1 MTAWVIRA
9 GRDGENEQWCLEHGY
24 AGVSADTSGRV
35 VVTARRIVGRLH
47 VVVED
52 DGRGLPDDFDFDLDS
67 STQLGLSIVRTL
79 VESELGGVLEIGPG
93 TRGTRV
99 QADLPVD

>member
-1 MTAWVIRA
+1 MVLTELLQNAV
-9 GRDGENEQWCLEHGY
+9 EHGY
-24 AGVSADTSGRV
+24 AGQDVLTHEHAGRV
-35 VVTARRIVGRLH
+35 VLTARRIVGRLH
-47 VVVED
+47 VIVED
-52 DGRGLPDDFDFDLDS
+52 DGRGLPDDFDLDG

-99 QADLPVD
+99 QADLPIE

>member
-1 MTAWVIRA
+1 MVLTELLQNAV
-9 GRDGENEQWCLEHGY
+9 EHGY
-24 AGVSADTSGRV
+24 AGASAATDGRV

-47 VVVED
+47 VIVED
-52 DGRGLPDDFDFDLDS
+52 DGRGLPDDFDLDG

-99 QADLPVD
+99 QADLPID

>member
-1 MTAWVIRA
+1 
-9 GRDGENEQWCLEHGY
+9 
-24 AGVSADTSGRV
+24 

-52 DGRGLPDDFDFDLDS
+52 DGRGLPEDFDPDS

-93 TRGTRV
+93 ARGTRV
-99 QADLPVD
+99 QADLPIE

>member
-1 MTAWVIRA
+1 M
-9 GRDGENEQWCLEHGY
+9 
-24 AGVSADTSGRV
+24 
-35 VVTARRIVGRLH
+35 VTARRIVGRLH

-52 DGRGLPDDFDFDLDS
+52 DGRGLPEGFDLDA

-93 TRGTRV
+93 TRGHPRAGRPAAST
-99 QADLPVD
+99 DLISRRLRRCGCGRGRCGA

>member
-1 MTAWVIRA
+1 MVLTELLQNAV
-9 GRDGENEQWCLEHGY
+9 EHGY
-24 AGVSADTSGRV
+24 AGGAVTASGRV

-52 DGRGLPDDFDFDLDS
+52 DGGGLPDDFDLDT

-93 TRGTRV
+93 SRGTRV
-99 QADLPVD
+99 QADLPVE

>member
-1 MTAWVIRA
+1 V
-9 GRDGENEQWCLEHGY
+9 EHGY
-24 AGVSADTSGRV
+24 AGLSDREEGRV

-47 VVVED
+47 LVVED
-52 DGRGLPDDFDFDLDS
+52 DGRGLPEGFDLDG

-99 QADLPVD
+99 QADLPID